1 VQCAMVTILRV
12 LFPVIGVK
20 TLSLL
25 DVVRNEEQDPASELS
40 EVRD

>member
-1 VQCAMVTILRV
+1 MVTILRV
-12 LFPVIGVK
+12 LFPVIGLK
-20 TLSLL
+20 TWSLL